1 MSDRGQV
8 LRDALEVINGERQDQ
23 YGSPEDSFALIAEYW
38 AVYLRNKIQKERG
51 NIDVNDYIFSEFIQ
65 GDDVAYMMTL
75 FKIARENFQHKK
87 DNLVDAA
94 GYLGIAGDMFDDDD
108 PDIDDTTGESLEGN
122 PVYEPPNCC
131 PDRDQAAP
139 DSLSLKQIRKKDS
152 EWLEKLRIQLAEL
165 EKQQAKQPSL
175 ADLVDWDEAFAEEIY
190 AIQMEDGDIWV
201 CERYCVSSK
210 GHYRPKGLH
219 HLHKRNAP
227 LAHDWQTPLRRPVP
241 NANVCP
247 HCGEL
252 TDFKECDC
260 QRMKEDE
267 AFEFLAMRQQWH
279 DPTPSDMPS
288 GGANG

>member
-1 MSDRGQV
+1 VEDTLIDLANYAIIV
-8 LRDALEVINGERQDQ
+8 LCLRRAEKEDQ
-23 YGSPEDSFALIAEYW
+23 AETDELF
-38 AVYLRNKIQKERG
+38 LR
-51 NIDVNDYIFSEFIQ
+51 
-65 GDDVAYMMTL
+65 
-75 FKIARENFQHKK
+75 
-87 DNLVDAA
+87 AA
-94 GYLGIAGDMFDDDD
+94 AKNWYRDDDD

>member
-1 MSDRGQV
+1 
-8 LRDALEVINGERQDQ
+8 
-23 YGSPEDSFALIAEYW
+23 
-38 AVYLRNKIQKERG
+38 
-51 NIDVNDYIFSEFIQ
+51 
-65 GDDVAYMMTL
+65 
-75 FKIARENFQHKK
+75 
-87 DNLVDAA
+87 
-94 GYLGIAGDMFDDDD
+94 
-108 PDIDDTTGESLEGN
+108 LEGN

-227 LAHDWQTPLRRPVP
+227 LAHDWRTPLKRP
-241 NANVCP
+241 AN
-247 HCGEL
+247 HTY
-252 TDFKECDC
+252 TDEEPEH
-260 QRMKEDE
+260 RI
-267 AFEFLAMRQQWH
+267 RH
-279 DPTPSDMPS
+279 DAPGQDIRWTDSKAPSDVPPYRDDAEVLS
-288 GGANG
+288 VRRDK